1 MPPKVTLTVSYYQT
15 ISDLVLA
22 DWLIVKYVALLA
34 FNKIV
39 LSHPHIVAQHQDAI
53 MGCIDHPDLSIRFQA
68 LELGSGMISTE
79 NLVPVVNRLLKQLRE
94 AALREIQQPD
104 GLDTQK
110 SKEIEPVSD
119 SDREEQDER
128 TQLPG
133 RYASDDIPV
142 SDDYRISTIRQ
153 ILGMCCRNT
162 YANITDFNWYIE
174 VLVELVRVIPLSRSK
189 TSLSVNAISSIA
201 RAGQGPR
208 DISEAVGAELR
219 NIAVRVKAVR
229 ERVVRASEAFVI
241 AESQKDFTALG
252 IGGQGVLQFAAWI
265 AGEYAE
271 QLAGPRAAL
280 ESLLTPTIQF
290 LNYETVCAYLQ
301 AIPKILIVATASSYW
316 DPQQQSQVSLLLTR
330 IIRFLEPLITHPN
343 LEVQERAV
351 EIIELVRLTAEAV
364 RDHIPGQ
371 DSGPLL
377 LTKAMPSL
385 FGGLELNPVA
395 SGAQHKIP
403 KPTNID
409 LMLPLNS
416 KLSTL
421 LQSIGRDV
429 VTDDETAETERSYY
443 QRPLKNVE
451 YGALADVAKPSDD
464 FSSYQ
469 YDEYALLTPAN
480 KAKKRAERQDKNR
493 DDPFYI
499 PNTEDWSSRTGTPF
513 HDIFVESNGQE
524 FDINSIPI
532 MDLDTGDARA
542 YQASMLE
549 EKATKVRQRPQEIQ
563 VTMEENFVTDEQ
575 ALEEGM
581 PLLTHASGG
590 SNKKKSRKSLLVVD
604 SSGLGNLETVE
615 DQAPGGSSDDL
626 RPHSADEEMAKALE
640 EVERLRL
647 QMQRASEKAQVAND
661 VPVDGTLVKKR
672 KVKKKTAKSMGR
684 GTAGEGS
691 VGGGEISTDT
701 LEKKKKKKKK
711 SDDKKNAKAK
721 TQVD

>member
-1 MPPKVTLTVSYYQT
+1 M
-15 ISDLVLA
+15 
-22 DWLIVKYVALLA
+22 KYVALLA

-53 MGCIDHPDLSIRFQA
+53 MGCIDHPDLSIRLQA

-94 AALREIQQPD
+94 AALQEFQQPD
-104 GLDTQK
+104 RLDTQK

-119 SDREEQDER
+119 SDGEEQEER
-128 TQLPG
+128 TQLPA

-162 YANITDFNWYIE
+162 YANITDFDWYIE
-174 VLVELVRVIPLSRSK
+174 VLVELVRMIPLSRNKMSF
-189 TSLSVNAISSIA
+189 SLNAISSIA

-229 ERVVRASEAFVI
+229 ERVVRASEALII

-252 IGGQGVLQFAAWI
+252 IGGQGVLQFVAWI

-271 QLAGPRAAL
+271 KLAGPRAAL
-280 ESLLTPTIQF
+280 ESLLTPTIRL

-301 AIPKILIVATASSYW
+301 AIPKILIVATASSHW

-330 IIRFLEPLITHPN
+330 IIHFLEPLITHPN

-351 EIIELVRLTAEAV
+351 EIVELIRLTAEAV
-364 RDHIPGQ
+364 RNHIPGQ

-377 LTKAMPSL
+377 LTKVVPSL
-385 FGGLELNPVA
+385 FGGVELNPVA
-395 SGAQHKIP
+395 SGAQYKIP
-403 KPTNID
+403 KPTNLD
-409 LMLPLNS
+409 LMIPLNS

-429 VTDDETAETERSYY
+429 VTEDETAEIERSYY
-443 QRPLKNVE
+443 QRPLISVE
-451 YGALADVAKPSDD
+451 YEALADVAKISDD

-469 YDEYALLTPAN
+469 YDEHALLTPAT
-480 KAKKRAERQDKNR
+480 KAKKRAERQDKNK

-499 PNTEDWSSRTGTPF
+499 PDTEDWSSRTGTPF

-532 MDLDTGDARA
+532 MDLDTGGTKA

-575 ALEEGM
+575 ASEAGIGTM

-615 DQAPGGSSDDL
+615 DQAPSRSSDDL
-626 RPHSADEEMAKALE
+626 RPHSADEEMAMALE

-647 QMQRASEKAQVAND
+647 QMQRASEKAQIAND

-672 KVKKKTAKSMGR
+672 KVKKNTAKSIGR
-684 GTAGEGS
+684 GTAGEGT
-691 VGGGEISTDT
+691 VGGGEISSLTDT
-701 LEKKKKKKKK
+701 LEKKKKKKKPE
-711 SDDKKNAKAK
+711 DKKNSKAK
-721 TQVD
+721 LLVD